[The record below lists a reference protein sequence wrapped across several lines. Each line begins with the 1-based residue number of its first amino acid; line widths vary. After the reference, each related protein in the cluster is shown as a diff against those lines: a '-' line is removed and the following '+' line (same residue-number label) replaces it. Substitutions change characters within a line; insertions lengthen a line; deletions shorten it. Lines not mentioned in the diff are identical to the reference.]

1 MNNKVFISCAVTGSG
16 DTASKHPDLPKTPE
30 QIATASIEAAKAGA
44 AIAHI
49 HVREEDG
56 TPSRR
61 LELYKEVVDR
71 VRSSGT
77 DVILNLTTGM
87 GGDLDIGQGDNPLD
101 FGPMTDMANVMERI
115 ANAEQFL
122 PEICTMDAGT
132 LNFGDSSVI
141 TVNTPNDLR
150 KAAKKLKEIGVKP
163 EIEAFDLGNMWFGA
177 QLYKEVVDRVRSSG
191 TDVILNLT
199 TGMGGDLDIGQ
210 GDNPL
215 DFGPMTDMANVM
227 ERIANAEQF
236 LPEICTLDAGTLNF
250 GDSSVITVNTPNDL
264 RKAAKKLKEI
274 GVKPEIEA
282 FDLGNMWFGA
292 QLYKEGLLSDPPMF
306 QMCLGIPWGAP
317 ATTLAMQAMKDIMP
331 KEGVWSGFAISKNE
345 MPFVAQTILMGGNPR
360 VGLEDNLYLSKG
372 KLATNA
378 QLVEKAIRI
387 ADEIGYSPMTP
398 AETREKLKLVK
409 HK

>member
-1 MNNKVFISCAVTGSG
+1 MDNKVFISCAVTGSG
-16 DTASKHPDLPKTPE
+16 DTAKKHPDLPKTPK
-30 QIATASIEAAKAGA
+30 QIATAAIEAAKAGA

-49 HVREEDG
+49 HVREDDG

-61 LELYKEVVDR
+61 LELYNEVVDR
-71 VRSSGT
+71 VRSSQA

-87 GGDLDIGQGDNPLD
+87 GGDLDIGQGENPLD
-101 FGPMTDMANVMERI
+101 FGPMTDMV
-115 ANAEQFL
+115 
-122 PEICTMDAGT
+122 
-132 LNFGDSSVI
+132 
-141 TVNTPNDLR
+141 
-150 KAAKKLKEIGVKP
+150 
-163 EIEAFDLGNMWFGA
+163 
-177 QLYKEVVDRVRSSG
+177 
-191 TDVILNLT
+191 
-199 TGMGGDLDIGQ
+199 
-210 GDNPL
+210 
-215 DFGPMTDMANVM
+215 NVM

-250 GDSSVITVNTPNDL
+250 GDGSTITVNTPNDL

-274 GVKPEIEA
+274 SVKPEIEA
-282 FDLGNMWFGA
+282 FDLGNMWFGS

-345 MPFVAQTILMGGNPR
+345 MPFVAQTALMGGNPR
-360 VGLEDNLYLSKG
+360 VGVEDKLYLSKG
-372 KLATNA
+372 KLDTNA
-378 QLVEKAIRI
+378 NLVEKAIRI
-387 ADEIGYSPMTP
+387 VDEIGYTPMTP

>member
-1 MNNKVFISCAVTGSG
+1 LAVTGSG
-16 DTASKHPDLPKTPE
+16 DTAGKHPDLPKTPE
-30 QIATASIEAAKAGA
+30 QIAKAAIEAAKAGA

-49 HVREEDG
+49 HVRENDG
-56 TPSRR
+56 KPSRK

-87 GGDLDIGQGDNPLD
+87 GGDLDIGQGKNPLE
-101 FGPMTDMANVMERI
+101 FGPLTDMANVMERI
-115 ANAEQFL
+115 ANAEQLL
-122 PEICTMDAGT
+122 PEICTLDCGT

-150 KAAKKLKEIGVKP
+150 KAAKRLQEIK
-163 EIEAFDLGNMWFGA
+163 
-177 QLYKEVVDRVRSSG
+177 
-191 TDVILNLT
+191 
-199 TGMGGDLDIGQ
+199 
-210 GDNPL
+210 
-215 DFGPMTDMANVM
+215 
-227 ERIANAEQF
+227 
-236 LPEICTLDAGTLNF
+236 
-250 GDSSVITVNTPNDL
+250 
-264 RKAAKKLKEI
+264 
-274 GVKPEIEA
+274 VKPEIEA

-292 QLYKEGLLSDPPMF
+292 QLYKEGLLNDPPMF

-317 ATTLAMQAMKDIMP
+317 ATTLAMQAMKDVMP
-331 KEGVWSGFAISKNE
+331 KEGIWSGFAISKNE
-345 MPFVAQTILMGGNPR
+345 MPFVSQTVVMGGNPR

-387 ADEIGYSPMTP
+387 VNDLGVSTMTP
-398 AETREKLKLVK
+398 AETREKLKLKK

>member
-1 MNNKVFISCAVTGSG
+1 MNNNVFISCAVTGSG

-30 QIATASIEAAKAGA
+30 QIAKSAIEAAKAGA

-71 VRSSGT
+71 IRSSET

-87 GGDLDIGQGDNPLD
+87 GGDLD
-101 FGPMTDMANVMERI
+101 
-115 ANAEQFL
+115 
-122 PEICTMDAGT
+122 
-132 LNFGDSSVI
+132 
-141 TVNTPNDLR
+141 NDLR
-150 KAAKKLKEIGVKP
+150 KAAKKLQEIKVKP
-163 EIEAFDLGNMWFGA
+163 EIEAFDLGNMWFG
-177 QLYKEVVDRVRSSG
+177 S
-191 TDVILNLT
+191 
-199 TGMGGDLDIGQ
+199 
-210 GDNPL
+210 
-215 DFGPMTDMANVM
+215 
-227 ERIANAEQF
+227 
-236 LPEICTLDAGTLNF
+236 
-250 GDSSVITVNTPNDL
+250 
-264 RKAAKKLKEI
+264 
-274 GVKPEIEA
+274 
-282 FDLGNMWFGA
+282 
-292 QLYKEGLLSDPPMF
+292 QLYKEGLLDDPPMF

-317 ATTLAMQAMKDIMP
+317 ATPLAMQAMKDIMP

-345 MPFVAQTILMGGNPR
+345 MPFVAQTVVMGGNPR

-387 ADEIGYSPMTP
+387 VTDLGASIMT
-398 AETREKLKLVK
+398 AEETRTKLKLVK